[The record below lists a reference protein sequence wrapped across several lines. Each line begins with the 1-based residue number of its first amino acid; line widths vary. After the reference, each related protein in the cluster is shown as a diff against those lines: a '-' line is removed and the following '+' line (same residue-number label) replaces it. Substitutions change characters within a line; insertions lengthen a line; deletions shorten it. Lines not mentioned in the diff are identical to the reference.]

1 VEDVEENYREMKVKM
16 WWQKPVNLEKREC
29 LIEEGKSLHRAVGPR
44 NRFPE
49 LSTAMTL
56 S

>member
-1 VEDVEENYREMKVKM
+1 VEDVEENWQKMKLKV
-16 WWQKPVNLEKREC
+16 WWQKAVNREEREYV
-29 LIEEGKSLHRAVGPR
+29 IKEGMSLKRAVGPT

-49 LSTAMTL
+49 LSTALTL